1 MGPFRQVFQT
11 DSMDCGADNIVVM
24 EDGQV
29 AEQGMHGQLLGNRG
43 AYYRLGLVSFIIS
56 AILLAVSFLILHN
69 MEFQG
74 ESLLEIFTAPMLG
87 YFRGIL

>member
-1 MGPFRQVFQT
+1 MGSFRQVFQT

-29 AEQGMHGQLLGNRG
+29 AEQGVHGQLLGNRG
-43 AYYRLGLVSFIIS
+43 AYYRLVLVSFIIS
-56 AILLAVSFLILHN
+56 AILLAVFFLILHN

>member
-1 MGPFRQVFQT
+1 MVHHKNSVTCHFHHIPWASR
-11 DSMDCGADNIVVM
+11 
-24 EDGQV
+24 
-29 AEQGMHGQLLGNRG
+29 
-43 AYYRLGLVSFIIS
+43 
-56 AILLAVSFLILHN
+56 ILHN

>member
-1 MGPFRQVFQT
+1 
-11 DSMDCGADNIVVM
+11 MDKTNKPVEGIPPSN
-24 EDGQV
+24 G
-29 AEQGMHGQLLGNRG
+29 
-43 AYYRLGLVSFIIS
+43 RLGLVSFIIS